1 MNSQS
6 INWRPPTAVQYY
18 FVLLF
23 DMILFLKMG
32 KSFNRINSISL
43 CGALVHKRDAV
54 SHKKKLLPS
63 FRHHFGSIHFNNL
76 LDVIYFI
83 TVFDTTSISI
93 EFNKIENIF
102 FVTLNVYHLT
112 NHIQI
117 FHALLQQRKKS
128 WIESFNYRFS
138 LCICSN
144 SLVCSQRPYWT
155 YTYRPYVRRIKKFK
169 NCEIFGQIN
178 TH

>member
-83 TVFDTTSISI
+83 TAFDTTSISI

-117 FHALLQQRKKS
+117 FHALLQQRKKVELKAS
-128 WIESFNYRFS
+128 TIDFLCVFVQTTSFVVKE
-138 LCICSN
+138 LTEHIHTD
-144 SLVCSQRPYWT
+144 LMW
-155 YTYRPYVRRIKKFK
+155 
-169 NCEIFGQIN
+169 EE
-178 TH
+178 